1 MASGPSFQSTAF
13 AGLLA
18 MGAMSS
24 AYAVPIA
31 GTGTLGSFTGSVTYT
46 AITSTTATL
55 NVSLTNTSPA
65 ANTGFITAFVM
76 NNPSNQITKITSF
89 VDAPG
94 GGDFNLILLTDG
106 GVDGAPNGQFD
117 FGASTG
123 SAFEGGP
130 KPDLGIKVGA
140 SDSFTF
146 NVTGTNLA
154 ALTTNSFLDELS
166 TGKGSG
172 ERFAAF
178 DVRFRGF
185 ANEGSDKVIG
195 TGTGIVTTPGTTLIP
210 EPASMTL
217 VGLGLAGLGL
227 VRRRAK

>member
-1 MASGPSFQSTAF
+1 MASGFSFQSTAL

-18 MGAMSS
+18 VGAMSS
-24 AYAVPIA
+24 AHAVPIS
-31 GTGTLGSFTGSVTYT
+31 GTGTLGSFTGTLTYT

-55 NVSLTNTSPA
+55 NISLTNTSPA

-76 NNPSNQITKITSF
+76 NNPNNQITSITSF
-89 VDAPG
+89 ADAPG
-94 GGDFNLILLTDG
+94 GGTFSLIPLTNG

-123 SAFEGGP
+123 SAFEGGGSP
-130 KPDLGIKVGA
+130 NSGIAVGA

-146 NVTGTNLA
+146 NITGTSLT

-166 TGKGSG
+166 TGKGNG
-172 ERFAAF
+172 EGFAAF

-185 ANEGSDKVIG
+185 NNEGSDKVIG
-195 TGTGIVTTPGTTLIP
+195 TGTVTVTVPGTTLIP